1 MDFRTIFDS
10 YEEKIPQIAEVT
22 TAEENFKKILDK
34 VAAYST
40 ELADSADMLVGVLAR
55 AYEAQGFNGGMAAAR
70 GAL

>member
-22 TAEENFKKILDK
+22 TAEEKFKKILDK

-40 ELADSADMLVGVLAR
+40 ELADSADMLVGALAR

-70 GAL
+70 GTL